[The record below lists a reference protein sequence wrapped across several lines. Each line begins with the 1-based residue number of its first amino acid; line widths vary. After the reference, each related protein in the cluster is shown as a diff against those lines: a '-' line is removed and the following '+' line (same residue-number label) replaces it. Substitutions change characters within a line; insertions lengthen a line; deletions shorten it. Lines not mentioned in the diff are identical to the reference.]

1 MAPDSH
7 SNFRLRGIPQ
17 SYQSRREVQELVKNV
32 LSVGAEAIFTV
43 QSLATNPIERTSKVA
58 TLTFNTI
65 PSPLSDRSKKQWV
78 VPLPQSDGVDDDER
92 ISRKPLVFDTHFVG
106 FTPLQH
112 TEQDNCR
119 IDIIA
124 LSGLGGHAFGSFKER
139 DGRFMWLRDALPLD
153 LPTARILIYGYDTQ
167 TIGSNSF
174 QNLDDL
180 GRALQADIGAMR
192 VQEPNHQRPLLF
204 LGHSL
209 GGLVIKQAVTSMRDD
224 GNEHDTPTLDSIFAF
239 LFFGVPHSGMATESL
254 VSLVKNQPNRA
265 LLESLGKNSALL
277 SRLQKDFKSAFS
289 VNPPRVVTYFETEKS
304 PTALKR
310 GDKWELCGPLEI
322 LVDPTSATCGSKY
335 QHPFNRNHSELVK
348 FASHYDELYV
358 RVRAMLETLT
368 SRARAVQFV
377 GTSLFGDDVL

>member
-119 IDIIA
+119 I
-124 LSGLGGHAFGSFKER
+124 E
-139 DGRFMWLRDALPLD
+139 
-153 LPTARILIYGYDTQ
+153 
-167 TIGSNSF
+167 
-174 QNLDDL
+174 
-180 GRALQADIGAMR
+180 
-192 VQEPNHQRPLLF
+192 
-204 LGHSL
+204 
-209 GGLVIKQAVTSMRDD
+209 
-224 GNEHDTPTLDSIFAF
+224 
-239 LFFGVPHSGMATESL
+239 
-254 VSLVKNQPNRA
+254 
-265 LLESLGKNSALL
+265 
-277 SRLQKDFKSAFS
+277 
-289 VNPPRVVTYFETEKS
+289 
-304 PTALKR
+304 
-310 GDKWELCGPLEI
+310 
-322 LVDPTSATCGSKY
+322 
-335 QHPFNRNHSELVK
+335 
-348 FASHYDELYV
+348 
-358 RVRAMLETLT
+358 
-368 SRARAVQFV
+368 
-377 GTSLFGDDVL
+377 